1 MTVVLWILGAV
12 LLIVLLLSRLWLGV
26 QVRGN
31 SGDWQVWAWIGPLR
45 FQLYPTKEPK
55 KTQEPETKAK
65 EDSGAKKE
73 KMAFPKVTPELLR
86 SAYREIW
93 PPLRR
98 ALDRLRRAVRVDP
111 LDVSVTI
118 GGADDP
124 PESAELYGV
133 AQGALWTGMPVLER
147 LLDIPDP
154 HIHIGIDF
162 DTPQPDL
169 RLSLGVQAR
178 LGALVVI
185 ALNAGMPAIRW
196 YQNTLRREAPAAEK
210 SAAA

>member
-12 LLIVLLLSRLWLGV
+12 LLIVFLLSRLWLGI

-31 SGDWQVWAWIGPLR
+31 SGDWQIQARIGPLR
-45 FQLYPTKEPK
+45 FQLYPPKGPK
-55 KTQEPETKAK
+55 KTLEPETKTK
-65 EDSGAKKE
+65 KDSGAKKE
-73 KMAFPKVTPELLR
+73 KTTFPKVTPELLR
-86 SAYREIW
+86 SAYREVW

-98 ALDRLRRAVRVDP
+98 ALHRMRRAVRVDP
-111 LDVSVTI
+111 LEASVTI

-124 PESAELYGV
+124 PESAKLYGA

-162 DTPQPDL
+162 DMPQPEL

-178 LGALVVI
+178 LGDLVVI
-185 ALNAGMPAIRW
+185 ALSAGMPAIRW

>member
-1 MTVVLWILGAV
+1 MTVALWILGAV

-31 SGDWQVWAWIGPLR
+31 CGDWQVRARVGPLY
-45 FQLYPTKEPK
+45 FQFYPPKEPK
-55 KTQEPETKAK
+55 QTKEPETKMK
-65 EDSGAKKE
+65 KDSGAKRE
-73 KMAFPKVTPELLR
+73 KTAFPRVTPELLS
-86 SAYREIW
+86 SAYREVW
-93 PPLRR
+93 PPLRK

-111 LDVSVTI
+111 LEVSVTI

-169 RLSLGVQAR
+169 RLSLGVQVR

-185 ALNAGMPAIRW
+185 ALHAGMPAIRW
-196 YQNTLRREAPAAEK
+196 YQNTLRCKAPAAEK